1 MTDSAAEDSR
11 QATFVAFHESRDN
24 TLRDAL
30 VAEHLPLA
38 RRLARRFTNRGI
50 PFEDLFQVA
59 SVGLVQAVD
68 RFDPYQGTAFTTFA
82 TPTILG
88 EIKRHF
94 RDRAWDVRVPRRLQ
108 ELHVELNGIIS
119 TLNQRLGRSPTIS
132 EMAAAARAS
141 DEEVIEAIE
150 AGRAYHAASIDMP
163 GDVGMN
169 SEIEQAL
176 LVDDTGLI
184 NSDNRLD
191 VKALLDELPGREALI
206 LRLRYWGRMSQS
218 DIADRLGISQMHV
231 SRLIAHS
238 QEKIFDSLN
247 DKGLE
252 P

>member
-1 MTDSAAEDSR
+1 MTDSPVEDPR
-11 QATFVAFHESRDN
+11 RPTFVAYHESGDH

-38 RRLARRFTNRGI
+38 RRLAHRFTNRGI

-119 TLNQRLGRSPTIS
+119 TLSQRLGRSPTIS
-132 EMAAAARAS
+132 EMAIAARAS
-141 DEEVIEAIE
+141 EEEVIEAIE
-150 AGRAYHAASIDMP
+150 AGRAYHSASLEAPSDS
-163 GDVGMN
+163 GM
-169 SEIEQAL
+169 SSQIEQAL
-176 LVDDTGLI
+176 IVEDTGLI

-191 VKALLDELPGREALI
+191 VEALLDELPGREALI

-238 QEKIFDSLN
+238 HEKIVASMN
-247 DKGLE
+247 HRGLE